1 MRFMVITKATSVSEA
16 GLPPEPED
24 FETMGAFI
32 QELVDAGV
40 LLAADG
46 LHPSDKGARIY
57 FDGDE
62 KTVVDGPFTETKE
75 LIAGY
80 FLVETRSLEECV
92 EWFKRCPTMRVGE
105 GEQTNLEIRRVAL
118 AEDFGDQFGEE
129 FTAELRETVEKREA
143 TVASRRPAE

>member
-1 MRFMVITKATSVSEA
+1 MRFMVITKATAASEA
-16 GLPPEPED
+16 GLPPAAED

-46 LHPSDKGARIY
+46 LHPSTQGARIY
-57 FDGDE
+57 VDGE
-62 KTVVDGPFTETKE
+62 KKTVVDGPFTETKE

-80 FLVETRSLEECV
+80 FLVETKSLEECI
-92 EWFKRCPTMRVGE
+92 EWFKRCPALRLGE

-118 AEDFGDQFGEE
+118 AEDFGDEFG
-129 FTAELRETVEKREA
+129 AELREAVEKREA
-143 TVASRRPAE
+143 TVASRVPAE